1 MERTKKMDAMDMR
14 KTTDRKKIGRKLST
28 LFGMVL
34 LTSLC
39 WGNVVFATNY
49 VEKFASGI
57 FFENLLWAAIIAVI
71 VVVFIS
77 GIKRNYVGVLV
88 ALIVGGIVI
97 FFISNPSKIQEI
109 GNVIGGAIFG

>member
-1 MERTKKMDAMDMR
+1 MEITKKMDARYMS

-57 FFENLLWAAIIAVI
+57 FFENL
-71 VVVFIS
+71 
-77 GIKRNYVGVLV
+77 
-88 ALIVGGIVI
+88 
-97 FFISNPSKIQEI
+97 
-109 GNVIGGAIFG
+109 